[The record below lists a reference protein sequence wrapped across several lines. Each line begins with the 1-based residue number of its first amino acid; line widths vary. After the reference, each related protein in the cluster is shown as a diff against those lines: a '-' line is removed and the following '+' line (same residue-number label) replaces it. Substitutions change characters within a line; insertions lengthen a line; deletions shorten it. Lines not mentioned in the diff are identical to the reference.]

1 MIGHADRLS
10 MGSRVRVD
18 GGKGQECLDY
28 DEGDWQLA
36 KWVGLCVLCVL
47 CARWTE
53 VRYRG
58 TTSLTVTQ
66 DERREFPPEQ
76 TLHPPLAAA
85 LS

>member
-47 CARWTE
+47 CACVQDGLRWDIE
-53 VRYRG
+53 GLPHLLLLRMSG
-58 TTSLTVTQ
+58 GSSLLS
-66 DERREFPPEQ
+66 RLFI
-76 TLHPPLAAA
+76 LH
-85 LS
+85 